1 MACLDVDF
9 LMVNGL
15 ALSLEL
21 IPFDVEFVS
30 PFCCFIELFIE
41 EEEEGAF
48 GAEMIAEEGEEE
60 EEDGSVVELRTLRG
74 FLNNE
79 LELFVIV
86 IFEAETKI
94 SLN

>member
-15 ALSLEL
+15 ALSFEL
-21 IPFDVEFVS
+21 IPFEVEFVS

-48 GAEMIAEEGEEE
+48 GAE

-86 IFEAETKI
+86 IFEAKI
-94 SLN
+94 KI

>member
-15 ALSLEL
+15 ALSFEL

-48 GAEMIAEEGEEE
+48 GAEMIAEEEE

-86 IFEAETKI
+86 IFEAETKK
-94 SLN
+94 N

>member
-15 ALSLEL
+15 ALSFEL
-21 IPFDVEFVS
+21 IPFEVEFVS

-41 EEEEGAF
+41 EKEEEEEGAF
-48 GAEMIAEEGEEE
+48 GAEEE

-86 IFEAETKI
+86 IFEGKKK
-94 SLN
+94 LN